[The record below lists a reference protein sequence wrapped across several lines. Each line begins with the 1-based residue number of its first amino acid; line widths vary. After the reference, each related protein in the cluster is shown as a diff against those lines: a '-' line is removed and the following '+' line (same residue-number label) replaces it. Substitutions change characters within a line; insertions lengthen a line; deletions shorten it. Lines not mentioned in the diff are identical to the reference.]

1 MKYIFILADGMAD
14 YPLEDLGGKTPLEA
28 ARTPHMDRLAREGA
42 GGRVATIPASL
53 PPGSDVANL
62 SLLGYN
68 PSKFYSGRA
77 PLEAASLG
85 ITLAEDDL
93 AFRCNLVTIA
103 EGKLVD
109 YSAGH
114 IPSRESTILIKIL
127 EEKLGGKGIKF
138 YPGVSYRH
146 ILLVK
151 EELLEEGR
159 GRLRTVPPHDITGSE
174 FLPFLPRGAGAEF
187 LKDLIQQSRLIL
199 PEQEI
204 NDIRIDLG
212 ENPANMI
219 WLWGEGKAPQLPDF
233 QKKYGLKGALISAV
247 DLLKGI
253 AISVGMEIINVPGA
267 TGYFDTDY
275 EAKGRYALRAAADND
290 FIYLHIEAPD
300 EAGHA
305 GNILEKIKAIESIDE
320 KIVGPIMRTGPE
332 LGEFR
337 VIISPDHA
345 TPVSLK
351 THSSDSVP
359 WAVWGAGI
367 EPDGMRL
374 FSERESRHGRFR
386 QRSGYKLLPLLLNI
400 K

>member
-14 YPLEDLGGKTPLEA
+14 YPLEDLGEKTPLEA
-28 ARTPHMDRLAREGA
+28 ARTPHLDRLAREGA
-42 GGRVATIPASL
+42 GGRVTTIPANL

-62 SLLGYN
+62 SLLGYS
-68 PSKFYSGRA
+68 PAKFYTGRA

-85 ITLAEDDL
+85 ITLRADDI
-93 AFRCNLVTIA
+93 AFRCNLVTIS

-114 IPSRESTILIKIL
+114 ISSRESTVLIELL

-146 ILLVK
+146 ILLIK

-159 GRLRTVPPHDITGSE
+159 GRLRTVPPHDITGQE
-174 FLPFLPRGAGAEF
+174 FLPFLPRGAGARF

-199 PEQEI
+199 DEQEI

-212 ENPANMI
+212 ENPASMI
-219 WLWGEGKAPQLPDF
+219 WLWGQGKAPRLPDF
-233 QKKYGLKGALISAV
+233 QEKFGLRGALISAV

-253 AISVGMEIINVPGA
+253 AITAGMDIIDVPGI

-275 EAKGRYALRAAADND
+275 EAKGRHALRAAADHD
-290 FIYLHIEAPD
+290 FVYVHVEAPD

-305 GNILEKIKAIESIDE
+305 GNILEKIKAIEAIDE
-320 KIVGPIMRTGPE
+320 KIVGPVMRSAPE
-332 LGEFR
+332 LGDLR
-337 VIISPDHA
+337 VVVAPDHA

-351 THSSDSVP
+351 THTSDPVP
-359 WAVWGAGI
+359 WAVWGTGI
-367 EPDGMRL
+367 EPDAARVY
-374 FSERESRHGRFR
+374 SERESRHGRFR
-386 QRSGYKLLPLLLNI
+386 QRSGYKLLPLLL
-400 K
+400 KT

>member
-14 YPLEDLGGKTPLEA
+14 YPLEELGGKTPLEV
-28 ARTPHMDRLAREGA
+28 ARTPHLDRLAREGA
-42 GGRVATIPASL
+42 GGRLTTVPASL
-53 PPGSDVANL
+53 PPGSAVANL

-68 PSKFYSGRA
+68 PAKFYTGRA

-85 ITLAEDDL
+85 ITLAEDDV
-93 AFRCNLVTIA
+93 AFRCNLVTIG
-103 EGKLVD
+103 EGRLVD

-114 IPSRESTILIKIL
+114 IPSRESKILIELL

-138 YPGVSYRH
+138 SPGMSYRH
-146 ILLVK
+146 ILLIK

-174 FLPFLPRGAGAEF
+174 FLPFLPRGAGAQF

-199 PEQEI
+199 AEQEI
-204 NDIRIDLG
+204 NDIRVDLG

-219 WLWGEGKAPQLPDF
+219 WLWGEGKPPRFPDF
-233 QKKYGLKGALISAV
+233 REKFGLEGALISAV

-253 AISVGMEIINVPGA
+253 AVSIGMEAIEVPGA

-275 EAKGRYALRAAADND
+275 EAKGRYALRAAADKD
-290 FIYLHIEAPD
+290 FVYVHIEAPD

-305 GNILEKIKAIESIDE
+305 GNTLEKIKAIESIDE
-320 KIVGPIMRTGPE
+320 KIVGPVMRIGPE

-337 VIISPDHA
+337 VIVAPDHA
-345 TPVSLK
+345 TPVALK
-351 THSSDSVP
+351 THTSDPVP
-359 WAVWGAGI
+359 WAVWGTGI
-367 EPDGMRL
+367 EPDGMRVY
-374 FSERESRHGRFR
+374 SEKESRRGRFR
-386 QRSGYKLLPLLLNI
+386 QRSGYKLLPLLLKI
-400 K
+400 

>member
-14 YPLEDLGGKTPLEA
+14 YPLEDLGEKTPLEA
-28 ARTPHMDRLAREGA
+28 ARTPHLDRLAREGA
-42 GGRVATIPASL
+42 GGRVTTIPANL

-62 SLLGYN
+62 SLLGYS
-68 PSKFYSGRA
+68 PAKFYTGRA

-85 ITLAEDDL
+85 ITLRADDI
-93 AFRCNLVTIA
+93 AFRCNLVTIS

-114 IPSRESTILIKIL
+114 ISSRESTVLIELL

-146 ILLVK
+146 ILLIK

-159 GRLRTVPPHDITGSE
+159 GRLRTVPPHDITGQE
-174 FLPFLPRGAGAEF
+174 FLPFLPRGAGARF

-199 PEQEI
+199 DEQEI

-212 ENPANMI
+212 ENPASMI
-219 WLWGEGKAPQLPDF
+219 WLWGQGKAPRLPDF
-233 QKKYGLKGALISAV
+233 QEKFGLRGALISAV

-253 AISVGMEIINVPGA
+253 AITAGMDIIDVPGI

-275 EAKGRYALRAAADND
+275 EAKGRHALRAAADHD
-290 FIYLHIEAPD
+290 FVYVHVEAPD

-305 GNILEKIKAIESIDE
+305 GNILEKIKAIEAIDE
-320 KIVGPIMRTGPE
+320 KIVGPVMRSAPE
-332 LGEFR
+332 LGDLR
-337 VIISPDHA
+337 VVVAPDHA

-351 THSSDSVP
+351 THTSDPVP
-359 WAVWGAGI
+359 WAVWGTGI
-367 EPDGMRL
+367 EPDAARVY
-374 FSERESRHGRFR
+374 SEREARHGRFR
-386 QRSGYKLLPLLLNI
+386 QRSGYKLLPLLL
-400 K
+400 KT